1 MEVNYVLLYFLYF
14 RVSMISVDFT
24 LTTKVQ
30 VDGDVLI
37 VGLDDYGRE
46 LFKLYMN
53 EGEDADQSTAKE
65 YMIGTWHSVDD
76 ESS

>member
-1 MEVNYVLLYFLYF
+1 MEINYVLLYFLYF

-53 EGEDADQSTAKE
+53 DGEDADQSTANE
-65 YMIGTWHSVDD
+65 YAIGTWHSVDD

>member
-1 MEVNYVLLYFLYF
+1 
-14 RVSMISVDFT
+14 MISVDFT

-37 VGLDDYGRE
+37 VGIDDYGRE

-53 EGEDADQSTAKE
+53 DGEQADESALKE
-65 YMIGTWHSVDD
+65 YAIGTWHSVDD
-76 ESS
+76 QSS

>member
-1 MEVNYVLLYFLYF
+1 
-14 RVSMISVDFT
+14 MISVDFT

-65 YMIGTWHSVDD
+65 
-76 ESS
+76 